1 MMGSTT
7 PVVPKVDLQKFIN
20 SPLIE
25 YQLPNP
31 AGWVQRRQGKLLVG
45 EDADSCQVVGEGGNF
60 WWKRTQVHLLSAH
73 IPVDKIVNA
82 VTVNVVTVCD

>member
-1 MMGSTT
+1 MMGSIT

-45 EDADSCQVVGEGGNF
+45 EDADSC
-60 WWKRTQVHLLSAH
+60 
-73 IPVDKIVNA
+73 
-82 VTVNVVTVCD
+82 